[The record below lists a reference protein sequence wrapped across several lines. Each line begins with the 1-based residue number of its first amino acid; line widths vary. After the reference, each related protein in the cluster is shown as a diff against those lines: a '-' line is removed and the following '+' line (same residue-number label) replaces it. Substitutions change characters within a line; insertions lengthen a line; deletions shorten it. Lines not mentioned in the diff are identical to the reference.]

1 MTIRRFPGV
10 LLDPCVRAVSI
21 PSTWFGLAAKRL
33 TLCGFFVIVAIAR
46 CVAADD
52 VPAEVVAGWKSLQA
66 SAVVASASWKHESHM
81 EGAPDIEETY
91 EFAKQDGF
99 WKSFRRVQEGEETW
113 EYVRLDRPPS
123 LYTLR
128 RKEGGRWQ
136 IAKVNRDS
144 RPSGDRE
151 DFYTSESALCFRGI
165 HLADDDERRG
175 FNCVSDVM
183 RGPMRELVLEANRE
197 NFFSMKRLTL
207 LVDPAHDF
215 RVVRSEC
222 LQEIQGRSGVLKE
235 EFQYEDGV
243 SRSMP
248 TRIRGEV
255 AGREGDGSF
264 QEVGNGVVE
273 LKGLTHERL
282 PEEQFTLAF
291 YGLSEPGITGSS
303 WEFWGWLLL
312 GIIGLLVAV
321 ATGRRMLRST

>member
-1 MTIRRFPGV
+1 VSEAYLKKRPGS
-10 LLDPCVRAVSI
+10 LRNGSVRA
-21 PSTWFGLAAKRL
+21 PL
-33 TLCGFFVIVAIAR
+33 FFVIVAIAR

-66 SAVVASASWKHESHM
+66 SAVVASATWKVESHM
-81 EGAPDIEETY
+81 AGAPAFEETY

-99 WKSFRRVQEGEETW
+99 WKSFRRVQEGEEIW

-144 RPSGDRE
+144 GPSADRQ
-151 DFYTSESALCFRGI
+151 DFYTSESALWFWGI
-165 HLADDDERRG
+165 HLADDHERHG
-175 FNCVSDVM
+175 FNCVSDVI
-183 RGPMRELVLEANRE
+183 RGPMRELVLEANQA
-197 NFFSMKRLTL
+197 NIFSLKRMTL
-207 LVDPAHDF
+207 LVDPARDF
-215 RVVRSEC
+215 RVVRCEC
-222 LQEIQGRSGVLKE
+222 LREDQSGSSVIKY

-243 SRSMP
+243 SRSVP
-248 TRIRGEV
+248 TRSRTES

-264 QEVGNGVVE
+264 QELGNGVVE